1 NPSRHWSR
9 RDSPIDPR
17 IIAIAGPL
25 PPDVDLTANT
35 ASSDRAAIISV
46 FTLALIAIALRFT
59 TRNIQQTKIHC
70 DDWVIIISM
79 ALVGGTAGLAIGPGG
94 HYGAGKHIWAVHLDS
109 LQQIYKILFGYTFLY
124 SASCAVIKISIL
136 LFYGRI
142 FVSTELLFSLSMKF
156 GYFLS
161 ISYPIVIQIT
171 MGNVCRPLGHFWTQ
185 FAGTN
190 GTCIDINTFFLAL
203 SIINMINNFYIL
215 LIPIPH
221 IFRLQMSLRKK
232 IGVAGILLLGGLQV
246 THTFQLTIANSV
258 CAASVVRIHFLT
270 ELSKTNDVTRAMG
283 PVFIWSDLEP
293 CIAIVSA
300 RLPHLAPLRHIVRD
314 KISSPFGSQDAKGTG
329 IRSKESK
336 SATSNSRG
344 PMFTYGG
351 SRYFGG
357 GDKLKLA
364 DHDDEVELTN
374 RITGG
379 SVLGHTASNLSS
391 SADNI
396 DRQGIHVQRSYT
408 QQTEQR

>member
-1 NPSRHWSR
+1 M
-9 RDSPIDPR
+9 DSPIDPR

-35 ASSDRAAIISV
+35 ASSDRDVIISV
-46 FTLALIAIALRFT
+46 LILALIAIALRFT
-59 TRNIQQTKIHC
+59 ARNIQQTKIHW

-79 ALVGGTAGLAIGPGG
+79 VLVGGTAGLAISGG
-94 HYGAGKHIWAVHLDS
+94 HYGAGKHIWAVDLDS
-109 LQQIYKILFGYTFLY
+109 LQQIYKILFAYTFLY

-161 ISYPIVIQIT
+161 ISYPMVIWIT
-171 MGNVCRPLGHFWTQ
+171 MGNVCRPLDHFWTQ

-190 GTCIDINTFFLAL
+190 GTCIDINKFFLAL
-203 SIINMINNFYIL
+203 GIINMINDFYIL

-221 IFRLQMSLRKK
+221 IFRIQMSLRKK
-232 IGVAGILLLGGLQV
+232 IGVVSILLLGG
-246 THTFQLTIANSV
+246 FV
-258 CAASVVRIHFLT
+258 CAASVVRIHFLA

-283 PVFIWSDLEP
+283 PVFIWSDVEP

-300 RLPHLAPLRHIVRD
+300 CLPHLAPLRHIVRD
-314 KISSPFGSQDAKGTG
+314 KISSTFGSQDAKGTG
-329 IRSKESK
+329 IRSKELK
-336 SATSNSRG
+336 SATSNSKG
-344 PMFTYGG
+344 PKFTYGG

-379 SVLGHTASNLSS
+379 SVLGHTVSNHSS
-391 SADNI
+391 SAENI
-396 DRQGIHVQRSYT
+396 DRQGIHVQTSYT
-408 QQTEQR
+408 QQRELR

>member
-1 NPSRHWSR
+1 M
-9 RDSPIDPR
+9 DSPIDPR

-35 ASSDRAAIISV
+35 ASSDRATIISV
-46 FTLALIAIALRFT
+46 FILALIAIALRFT
-59 TRNIQQTKIHC
+59 ARNIQQTKIHW

-79 ALVGGTAGLAIGPGG
+79 ALVRGTAGLAIAGG

-161 ISYPIVIQIT
+161 ISYPIVIWIT

-190 GTCIDINTFFLAL
+190 GTCIDINTFLLAL
-203 SIINMINNFYIL
+203 GIINMINDFYIL

-232 IGVAGILLLGGLQV
+232 IGVAG
-246 THTFQLTIANSV
+246 
-258 CAASVVRIHFLT
+258 C
-270 ELSKTNDVTRAMG
+270 
-283 PVFIWSDLEP
+283 
-293 CIAIVSA
+293 
-300 RLPHLAPLRHIVRD
+300 
-314 KISSPFGSQDAKGTG
+314 
-329 IRSKESK
+329 
-336 SATSNSRG
+336 
-344 PMFTYGG
+344 
-351 SRYFGG
+351 
-357 GDKLKLA
+357 
-364 DHDDEVELTN
+364 
-374 RITGG
+374 
-379 SVLGHTASNLSS
+379 
-391 SADNI
+391 
-396 DRQGIHVQRSYT
+396 
-408 QQTEQR
+408 

>member
-1 NPSRHWSR
+1 M
-9 RDSPIDPR
+9 DSPIDPR

-46 FTLALIAIALRFT
+46 FILALIAIALRFT
-59 TRNIQQTKIHC
+59 ARNIQQTKIHW

-79 ALVGGTAGLAIGPGG
+79 VSGG
-94 HYGAGKHIWAVHLDS
+94 HYGAGKHIWAVDLDS

-161 ISYPIVIQIT
+161 ISYPIVIWVT
-171 MGNVCRPLGHFWTQ
+171 MGNVCRPLDHFWTQ

-203 SIINMINNFYIL
+203 GIINMINDFYIL

-221 IFRLQMSLRKK
+221 IFRLQMSLRKR
-232 IGVAGILLLGGLQV
+232 IGVAGILLLGG
-246 THTFQLTIANSV
+246 FV
-258 CAASVVRIHFLT
+258 CAASVVRIHFLA
-270 ELSKTNDVTRAMG
+270 ELSNTNDVTRAMG

-300 RLPHLAPLRHIVRD
+300 CLPHLAPLRHIVRG
-314 KISSPFGSQDAKGTG
+314 KISSTFGSQDAKGTG

-336 SATSNSRG
+336 SATSNSKG

-379 SVLGHTASNLSS
+379 SVLGHAVSNHSS
-391 SADNI
+391 SAENI
-396 DRQGIHVQRSYT
+396 DRQGIHVQRSYI

>member
-1 NPSRHWSR
+1 MEP
-9 RDSPIDPR
+9 PIDPR

-25 PPDVDLTANT
+25 PPDIDLTADT
-35 ASSDRAAIISV
+35 ATSDRAAIITV
-46 FTLALIAIALRFT
+46 LILALIAISLRFVA
-59 TRNIQQTKIHC
+59 RSIQRTKIHW

-79 ALVGGTAGLAIGPGG
+79 ALVGGTAGLAIAGG
-94 HYGAGKHIWAVHLDS
+94 SYGAGKHIWAVNLTD

-124 SASCAVIKISIL
+124 AASCSAIKISIL

-142 FVSTELLFSLSMKF
+142 FPTADLLFGLSMKF

-161 ISYPIVIQIT
+161 ISYPIVIWVT
-171 MGNVCRPLGHFWTQ
+171 MGNACRPFEHFWTQ

-203 SIINMINNFYIL
+203 GIVNMINDFYIL

-221 IFRLQMSLRKK
+221 IFRLQMSLRKR
-232 IGVAGILLLGGLQV
+232 IGVTGILMLGG
-246 THTFQLTIANSV
+246 FV
-258 CAASVVRIHFLT
+258 CAASAVRIHFLT
-270 ELSKTNDVTRAMG
+270 ELTKTRDVTRAMG

-300 RLPHLAPLRHIVRD
+300 CLPHLAPLRHIVRD
-314 KISSPFGSQDAKGTG
+314 KISSTFGSQGDKGAGTG
-329 IRSKESK
+329 SKQWK
-336 SATSNSRG
+336 SSTSNSKG
-344 PMFTYGG
+344 PIFTYGG

-357 GDKLKLA
+357 GDKLNLG

-379 SVLGHTASNLSS
+379 SVLDNTASTQSS
-391 SADNI
+391 SAENI
-396 DRQGIHVQRSYT
+396 SKPGIHVHTSYT
-408 QQTEQR
+408 QQAEQR